1 MWFGGCGFESHRSRV
16 FLFCFGTHCIHKII
30 VIFVIDEGV
39 INETE
44 EEHKEVIARLG
55 KLREYVEML
64 QYKDKELERFC
75 QERFATICDIMTVY
89 DHGDI
94 LQQVSAK
101 LKFSFDEL

>member
-1 MWFGGCGFESHRSRV
+1 
-16 FLFCFGTHCIHKII
+16 
-30 VIFVIDEGV
+30 
-39 INETE
+39 
-44 EEHKEVIARLG
+44 
-55 KLREYVEML
+55 ML